1 MREILRL
8 IAIVSG
14 EAARQYKEEQDAR
27 KAREAA
33 ERAAEQQRQ
42 ADEKK
47 RREDAAAAK
56 VKAQMASSAAP
67 SKAATPKAPMQMWV
81 CQSCTLENPATAAKC
96 SLCNTGTRPANIIPP
111 VASSPMADSGASS
124 AYSSSSSSV
133 SAPPEMKRAK
143 RPKEVVVPPDPI
155 SEFVSFLHLVTS
167 YVDKESAQKGIPA
180 VVILEAV
187 MLWC

>member
-56 VKAQMASSAAP
+56 LKASIPTAP
-67 SKAATPKAPMQMWV
+67 VPPGKAAGPKAPVQVWI
-81 CQSCTLENPATAAKC
+81 CQSCK
-96 SLCNTGTRPANIIPP
+96 
-111 VASSPMADSGASS
+111 
-124 AYSSSSSSV
+124 
-133 SAPPEMKRAK
+133 
-143 RPKEVVVPPDPI
+143 
-155 SEFVSFLHLVTS
+155 FV
-167 YVDKESAQKGIPA
+167 
-180 VVILEAV
+180 
-187 MLWC
+187 